1 MQKSRITGIAGR
13 FILSSAWALL
23 ILAACIVP
31 ANKVHR
37 SFLLNVKHI
46 DKYFHFI
53 MYFGFSVILYI
64 DLHKYRRLLKNRYLA
79 SLYIFAI
86 SLAWGIIIELI
97 QYFFVSSRE
106 GSILDVL
113 ANAGGIIAGLILIL
127 TTVKYLQKQ

>member
-1 MQKSRITGIAGR
+1 MQKLRINGIAGR

-23 ILAACIVP
+23 ILVACLIP

-37 SFLLNVKHI
+37 SFLADIKHI

-53 MYFGFSVILYI
+53 MYLAFSVILYI
-64 DLHKYRRLLKNRYLA
+64 DLNKYRRLIKNRYLA
-79 SLYIFAI
+79 FLYIFAI
-86 SLAWGIIIELI
+86 SLFWGIIIEII
-97 QYFFVSSRE
+97 QYFFVSGRK

-113 ANAGGIIAGLILIL
+113 ANAGGIIAGLILVL